1 MARAGLQDRVKVL
14 LCDYRDLRGEYDKL
28 VSVEMIEA
36 VGQRYLP
43 AFFRTCQARLRP
55 GGKMALQ
62 AITIQDQRYRD
73 YSKSVDFIQ
82 RYIFPGGFLPSITAM
97 SELMTRHTDF
107 VVRNLFDMGPDY
119 ARTPPTGGS
128 VLPTPGRILKS
139 SALMSA
145 SAGCGSTT
153 SATAKPDLTPAPSA
167 WCSSPRS
174 GYDTPGAASADGPRV
189 RCLLDAGG
197 DVARA
202 RSADLADAGH
212 FRLAAVA
219 GGQSSARPAVGRGGL
234 RLDACWALAGL
245 IDFRGDSLLPLWMV
259 ALWLMFAV
267 VWTRLT
273 RTATLPGWVLATAA
287 TVGGPVAYLIGAR
300 LGAMTLL
307 VPTALGVAAMACG
320 WLVLML
326 LFHLGMGRQK

>member
-1 MARAGLQDRVKVL
+1 
-14 LCDYRDLRGEYDKL
+14 
-28 VSVEMIEA
+28 
-36 VGQRYLP
+36 
-43 AFFRTCQARLRP
+43 
-55 GGKMALQ
+55 
-62 AITIQDQRYRD
+62 
-73 YSKSVDFIQ
+73 
-82 RYIFPGGFLPSITAM
+82 M

-119 ARTPPTGGS
+119 ARTLAHWRQRFTHARQDIEKLGFDERFRRMW
-128 VLPTPGRILKS
+128 LYY
-139 SALMSA
+139 SAI
-145 SAGCGSTT
+145 
-153 SATAKPDLTPAPSA
+153 AKPDLTPAPSA

-174 GYDTPGAASADGPRV
+174 GYDTPGAALADGPRV

-202 RSADLADAGH
+202 RPADLADAGH
-212 FRLAAVA
+212 LRWLRLPATSRPPALLLAAA
-219 GGQSSARPAVGRGGL
+219 GCG
-234 RLDACWALAGL
+234 LDACWALAGL

-287 TVGGPVAYLIGAR
+287 TLGGPVAYLIGAR

-307 VPTALGVAAMACG
+307 VPTALLWPPWPAAG
-320 WLVLML
+320 W
-326 LFHLGMGRQK
+326 